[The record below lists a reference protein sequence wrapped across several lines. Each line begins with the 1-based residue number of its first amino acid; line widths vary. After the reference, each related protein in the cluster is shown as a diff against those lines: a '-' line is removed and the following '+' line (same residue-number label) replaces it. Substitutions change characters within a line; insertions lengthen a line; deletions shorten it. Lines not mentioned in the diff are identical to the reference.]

1 MNESPPHHRHDHARK
16 KSHTHVD
23 AQRLGHAHDRGL
35 AGFVRYM
42 GLLSR
47 MWRSEISTVV
57 VALVAPQ
64 AGEHVVDLGAGMGPA
79 SMLAARCGASVLA
92 VDPTPFMRR
101 ILSVRRFAQGAR
113 QRITVTNG
121 AAESIP
127 AADSSIDAL
136 FTVNTMHHWTDL
148 DRAVIEI
155 HRVLRPGG
163 RLLLVDEDFESPTHP
178 EHQQVQ
184 AGRAH
189 HAHHFIVID
198 PADVAARLQRLGF
211 ASITG
216 SLDEIAGRPCK
227 VVRGVKA

>member
-1 MNESPPHHRHDHARK
+1 MNESPPHRHDHARK
-16 KSHTHVD
+16 KSHTHGD

-47 MWRSEISTVV
+47 MWRSEISTAV

-64 AGEHVVDLGAGMGPA
+64 AGEHIVDLGAGMGPA
-79 SMLAARCGASVLA
+79 SMLLA

-127 AADSSIDAL
+127 AADSSIDAV
-136 FTVNTMHHWTDL
+136 FTVNTMHHWSDL

-155 HRVLRPGG
+155 HRVLRP
-163 RLLLVDEDFESPTHP
+163 EI
-178 EHQQVQ
+178 
-184 AGRAH
+184 GRAH
-189 HAHHFIVID
+189 V
-198 PADVAARLQRLGF
+198 
-211 ASITG
+211 
-216 SLDEIAGRPCK
+216 
-227 VVRGVKA
+227 